1 MPKEHL
7 KFFAV
12 NGKRLILVVDD
23 ELINREILGNILAQ
37 DYELIYA
44 ADGTQAVQMIEE
56 YHEILSLV
64 LLDLLMPDMN
74 GMEVLKHIRNTP
86 ELAHIPV
93 IVMTSEASAE
103 VESLR
108 FGAIDFIPKPYNQ
121 PEVITARV
129 RRTIELSEDRQIIN
143 STERDSLTGLYNREY
158 FYRYAE
164 QYDQHHKDM
173 NMDAIVV
180 DVNHFHMINERYGKA
195 YGDQVLRR
203 IGEKVREMVRDSG
216 GIVCRRESDTFMVY
230 CPHRDD
236 YKAILENASV
246 GLAGDETAI
255 NRVRLRMGVYSDVD
269 KSIDIERR
277 FDRAKLAADTV
288 RGSFSKTIA
297 FYDSALHE
305 AEIYDEQLLEDF
317 HKAISERQ
325 FKVFYQ
331 PKFDI
336 RPEIPVLASA
346 EALVRWKHPKLGM
359 ISPGVFIPLFENNG
373 LIQQLDAFVWRE
385 AAAQIRDW
393 KQRFDLVVPVS
404 VNVSR
409 VDLYDP
415 NLIDTLLALM
425 EDFELLPSEFL
436 LEITESAYTQDSV
449 QIIETVNRLRSL
461 GFQIE
466 MDDFGTGYSSLNMIS
481 SLPIDALKLDMH
493 FIRSAFAARKDTR
506 MLEVIIDI
514 ADYLSV
520 PVIAEGV
527 ETEEQLLALKAMGCD
542 LVQGYYFSRPIP
554 APEYEIFIAERCK
567 TFNVTAGLLTGRR
580 SGGEEPAPVELNLG
594 KIAHALS
601 AGFESIYY
609 VDVENDHYVEFS
621 SQGKYEDL
629 QIQRSGADFFAETQ
643 DNIPRVVYK
652 EDQTRLALSMQKETL
667 LAQLVGGR
675 HFSIT
680 YRLVIEGVPTYYN
693 LKAVSAQTRGNHH
706 IVIGLSNVD
715 EQMQDALNAEEPEDR
730 YSEFI
735 TIAQALSNDF
745 ESVYYIDVNSDAY
758 TYYTAQ
764 GDYEDLEIRLK
775 GIHFFQEAQENLL
788 QVVHPEDQ
796 QKVSDAL
803 NKELL
808 LPALEKRGT
817 MTVVYRLMI
826 DGTPTYY
833 SMKIVRSE
841 NDDHHI
847 VIGIANVAAQMAE
860 QVQQETVSYSRIAQ
874 ALAQDYYTIYY
885 VNTETERFIEYKI
898 QGPSHALTLERMG
911 EGFFDD
917 CKRSIPMAVVPE
929 DQEKALAAFDRET
942 LLNELAD
949 GHVFSI
955 AYRLIID
962 GTAVYT
968 SLKALRLADD
978 DKHIVIGLS
987 DIDAQMKKQN
997 EYEEAKRANVT
1008 YGSIAEAL
1016 SQDYFSIYYVDTETD
1031 RFIEYSAH
1039 DEYRELNIEKG
1050 GDDFFNTSRRNIL
1063 RVVYPEDREKIGNA
1077 IIKENLLAELEKS
1090 GIFTINYRLMF
1101 GSTPT
1106 WVSMKATRMEDRTDP
1121 HIVIG
1126 VSNIDAQMKRE
1137 EELGAARAL
1146 ANRDALTGVKS
1157 KHAYVENEGIMNER
1171 LNAGTQEPFAMA
1183 VCDLNG
1189 LKTVN
1194 DTQGHAAGDRYIQD
1208 ASRIIC
1214 NTFKHS
1220 PVFRIGGDEFVA
1232 ILRGQ
1237 DYENR
1242 AQLLADL
1249 EALDRENKES
1259 GRVVIAC
1266 GLSEFVAGQDSCV
1279 ADVFKRADERMY
1291 RNKAALK
1298 ETR

>member
-1 MPKEHL
+1 MPKDHL
-7 KFFAV
+7 KFFEV
-12 NGKRLILVVDD
+12 NGKRLILIVDD

-37 DYELIYA
+37 NYELLYA
-44 ADGTQAVQMIEE
+44 EDGEQAIRLLEE
-56 YHEILSLV
+56 YRGLISLV
-64 LLDLLMPDMN
+64 LLDLLMPGVN
-74 GMEVLKHIRNTP
+74 GMEVLRHIRNTT
-86 ELAHIPV
+86 ELSHIPV
-93 IVMTSEASAE
+93 IVMTSEVSAE

-108 FGAIDFIPKPYNQ
+108 AGAIDFIPKPFNQ

-164 QYDQHHKDM
+164 QYDQHHLDVP
-173 NMDAIVV
+173 MDAIVV

-216 GIVCRRESDTFMVY
+216 GIVCRREGDTFMAY

-255 NRVRLRMGVYSDVD
+255 NRVRLRMGVYSEVD
-269 KSIDIERR
+269 KQIDIERR
-277 FDRAKLAADTV
+277 FDRAKMAADTV

-297 FYDSALHE
+297 FYDNALHE

-317 HKAISERQ
+317 HRAIAERQ

-373 LIQQLDAFVWRE
+373 LIRQLDAFVWRE

-393 KQRFDLVVPVS
+393 KQRFDLVVPIS

-409 VDLYDP
+409 IDLYDP
-415 NLIDTLLALM
+415 ELIDSLLRLLAEFDL
-425 EDFELLPSEFL
+425 EPSEFL

-481 SLPIDALKLDMH
+481 SLPIDALKLDMN

-542 LVQGYYFSRPIP
+542 LVQGYYFSRPVP
-554 APEYEIFIAERCK
+554 APEYEVFMAERCRQRDINRIP
-567 TFNVTAGLLTGRR
+567 TTGRH
-580 SGGEEPAPVELNLG
+580 GGGKNEAPTDLNLG
-594 KIAHALS
+594 KITHALS

-609 VDVENDHYVEFS
+609 VDVENDHFVQFS
-621 SQGKYEDL
+621 SQGRYEDL
-629 QIQRSGADFFAETQ
+629 QIQRSGADFFRETQ
-643 DNIPRVVYK
+643 QNIPRVVFK
-652 EDQTRLALSMQKETL
+652 DDQTRVSLSLQKDTL
-667 LAQLVGGR
+667 LSQLVGGR
-675 HFSIT
+675 HFSMT
-680 YRLVIEGVPTYYN
+680 YRLMIGGTPTYYN

-715 EQMQDALNAEEPEDR
+715 EQLLDALGTEETEEHA
-730 YSEFI
+730 SEFFA
-735 TIAQALSNDF
+735 IAQALSNDF
-745 ESVYYIDVNSDAY
+745 ESVYYIDTDTDAY

-764 GDYEDLEIRLK
+764 SDYEDLQIRLR
-775 GIHFFQEAQENLL
+775 GVNFFDEAQEDLR
-788 QVVHPEDQ
+788 QVIFPEDQ
-796 QKVSDAL
+796 AKVAEAL
-803 NKELL
+803 DKGRLL
-808 LPALEKRGT
+808 ARLDKRGST
-817 MTVVYRLMI
+817 NVIYRLMI
-826 DGTPTYY
+826 DGLPTYY
-833 SMKIVRSE
+833 SMKIVRSDL
-841 NDDHHI
+841 DDHHI
-847 VIGIANVAAQMAE
+847 VIGVVNIDSQM
-860 QVQQETVSYSRIAQ
+860 QRQT
-874 ALAQDYYTIYY
+874 
-885 VNTETERFIEYKI
+885 
-898 QGPSHALTLERMG
+898 
-911 EGFFDD
+911 
-917 CKRSIPMAVVPE
+917 
-929 DQEKALAAFDRET
+929 
-942 LLNELAD
+942 
-949 GHVFSI
+949 
-955 AYRLIID
+955 
-962 GTAVYT
+962 
-968 SLKALRLADD
+968 
-978 DKHIVIGLS
+978 
-987 DIDAQMKKQN
+987 
-997 EYEEAKRANVT
+997 EYEETKRANVT
-1008 YGSIAEAL
+1008 YSAIAQAL
-1016 SQDYFSIYYVDTETD
+1016 SQDYFSIYYVNTETD
-1031 RFIEYSAH
+1031 QFVEFSSH
-1039 DEYRELNIEKG
+1039 DDYRDLNIEKG
-1050 GDDFFNTSRRNIL
+1050 GDDFFNTSRRNIM
-1063 RVVYPEDREKIGNA
+1063 RVVYAEDREKIRTA
-1077 IIKENLLAELEKS
+1077 IIKENLLAELEET

-1101 GSTPT
+1101 SDNPT
-1106 WVSMKATRMEDRTDP
+1106 WVNLKATRMEDKSDP

-1157 KHAYVENEGIMNER
+1157 KHAYVESEALINER
-1171 LNAGTQEPFAMA
+1171 LAAGTQEPFAVA

-1194 DTQGHAAGDRYIQD
+1194 DTLGHAAGDRYILD

-1237 DYENR
+1237 DYECR
-1242 AQLLADL
+1242 AQLMEAM
-1249 EALDRENKES
+1249 EALDRENKDT
-1259 GRVVIAC
+1259 GAVVIAC
-1266 GLSEFVAGQDSCV
+1266 GLSEFVAGQDVCV

-1298 ETR
+1298 DA